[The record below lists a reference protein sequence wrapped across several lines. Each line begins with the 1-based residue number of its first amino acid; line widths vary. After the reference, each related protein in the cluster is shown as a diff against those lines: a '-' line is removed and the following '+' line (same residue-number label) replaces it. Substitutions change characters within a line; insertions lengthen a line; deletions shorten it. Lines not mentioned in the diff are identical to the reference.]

1 MTVIGAAA
9 PASADIITE
18 PRCDTFNDHVSFAE
32 PDLDGD
38 WYMECVPQ
46 YGLGKAEFTLEAP
59 DAGFPAGFDP
69 LTADRVDTPD
79 SSGLTPYFGDVVS
92 DPEDP
97 DEAIVPNWVTPVAV
111 DDASTPESQV
121 LQALVFAPV
130 ASVGSLDVTPDEVLA
145 ACSVGD
151 STPYITFVSTYS
163 PVTTTFSF
171 TDGGVTY
178 SAPVTIT
185 PDPTYYL
192 FIGDPLD
199 EEEDGSTI
207 CVTDSRQTASGSFD
221 SLSVAIIGLFTVPPF
236 VWFEGLDSQE
246 PDAGFDNLPDLG
258 TFAFAAPAVEE
269 EEDPTPELAATGTET
284 APLGV
289 GAGFL
294 TGAGALLFAFSRR
307 RRQKVRATVG

>member
-192 FIGDPLD
+192 FSGDPLD
-199 EEEDGSTI
+199 EDGSSI
-207 CVTDSRQTASGSFD
+207 CVTDSRQTASGS
-221 SLSVAIIGLFTVPPF
+221 LTGPITSVAIVGLFTVPPF

-246 PDAGFDNLPDLG
+246 PDAELDNLPDLG
-258 TFAFAAPAVEE
+258 TFAFAAPAVDDEG
-269 EEDPTPELAATGTET
+269 DPTPELAATGAET
-284 APLGV
+284 APFGIA
-289 GAGFL
+289 AGIL
-294 TGAGALLFAFSRR
+294 AGAGALLFAFSRR
-307 RRQKVRATVG
+307 RRQKERTQP